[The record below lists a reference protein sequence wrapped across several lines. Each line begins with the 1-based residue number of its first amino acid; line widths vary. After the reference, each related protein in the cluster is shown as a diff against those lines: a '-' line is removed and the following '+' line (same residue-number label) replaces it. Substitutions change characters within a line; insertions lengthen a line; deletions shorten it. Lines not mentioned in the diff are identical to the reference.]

1 MTTVRLN
8 NEILNKVTTL
18 TKIEKTTKS
27 EIIKKAIIE
36 YYDIHSKDLIPFK
49 IITSQALTTCHIDL
63 IHKDVKLDKWHQD
76 TWLPFVRISNSFN
89 RTLAL

>member
-8 NEILNKVTTL
+8 NEILNKITTL

-36 YYDIHSKDLIPFK
+36 YYDMRSKDLVPFK
-49 IITSQALTTCHIDL
+49 LGADL
-63 IHKDVKLDKWHQD
+63 
-76 TWLPFVRISNSFN
+76 FGRYGSSNSLSSN
-89 RTLAL
+89 YKIKLKEKLREKHSH

>member
-8 NEILNKVTTL
+8 NEILNKIAAL

-36 YYDIHSKDLIPFK
+36 YYDMRSKDLMPFELGMDLFGRYGNSKYSSVNYK
-49 IITSQALTTCHIDL
+49 I
-63 IHKDVKLDKWHQD
+63 KLKEKLHEKH
-76 TWLPFVRISNSFN
+76 SH
-89 RTLAL
+89 